1 MVPRPL
7 LDRRAFM
14 GAAGAGFLAALGPRA
29 ALALA
34 RTDAVFASAF
44 RAPDGSFGVATMTE
58 RGEIVDKARLP
69 DRAHGMA
76 ACGATGRVVAFARRP
91 GTFAVIFDKDAACEP
106 LVIATPEGR
115 HFFGHGEF
123 STDGRILFAS
133 ENDFEAGRGVIGL
146 YDATSAFRRIGEFD
160 AHGIGTHDIG
170 VSPDGRFLAIANG
183 GIETHPD
190 FGRTKLNL
198 DRMQPSLV
206 LLDARSGALV
216 QRHVLPPALAQLS
229 TRHLA
234 FGERGRIWFAC
245 QFEGSRNETPPLAG
259 YFSSGG
265 DPIFV
270 TLPADVTERMGH
282 YVGAIAVNRND
293 GLVGLSSPRG
303 GLVLLDA
310 RDGRFVS
317 ERAVRDAA
325 GVAASAVGIAV
336 ASYDGTL
343 AETKSPVNWDQHLLR
358 IQS

>member
-1 MVPRPL
+1 MAQRPL

-14 GAAGAGFLAALGPRA
+14 GAAGAGFLMALGPRA

-34 RTDAVFASAF
+34 RTEAVFASAF

-58 RGEIVDKARLP
+58 RGEIVDRTRLP

-76 ACGATGRVVAFARRP
+76 ACRVTGRMVAFARRP
-91 GTFAVIFDKDAACEP
+91 GTFAVIFDKDALAEP
-106 LVIATPEGR
+106 VVIATPEGR

-123 STDGRILFAS
+123 SADGRILFAS
-133 ENDFEAGRGVIGL
+133 ENDFEAGCGVIGL
-146 YDATSAFRRIGEFD
+146 YDTTSSFRRIAEFD

-198 DRMQPSLV
+198 DRMRPSLV
-206 LLDARSGALV
+206 LLDAHSGALV
-216 QRHVLPPALAQLS
+216 QRHELPPALAQLS

-234 FGERGRIWFAC
+234 FAEGGRIWFAC

-259 YFSSGG
+259 YLSPG
-265 DPIFV
+265 DDPTFV
-270 TLPADVTERMGH
+270 TLPSDVTERMGH
-282 YVGAIAVNRND
+282 YVGAIAINTAA
-293 GLVGLSSPRG
+293 GLVGLSSPKG
-303 GLVLLDA
+303 SLVLLDA
-310 RDGRFVS
+310 RDGHLLS

-325 GVAASAVGIAV
+325 GVAASAEGIAV
-336 ASYDGTL
+336 SGYDGTL
-343 AETKSPVNWDQHLLR
+343 AETTSRVNWDQHLLR
-358 IQS
+358 FPR